1 MLFFLTSS
9 QPTKDDTEVKCQHT
23 MLSNMLDTH
32 LDQVQWWFKMGPPCY
47 TYHIKRKIVFLR
59 VKMVD
64 VQTGKYFNSC
74 LCNSYSSVIL
84 ESELPVVVQNKLHL
98 PLWISIF

>member
-1 MLFFLTSS
+1 
-9 QPTKDDTEVKCQHT
+9 
-23 MLSNMLDTH
+23 
-32 LDQVQWWFKMGPPCY
+32 
-47 TYHIKRKIVFLR
+47 
-59 VKMVD
+59 MVD

-98 PLWISIF
+98 PLWISLFSKEYCCFGKSGENSSIVQILHTKEWKTRQKTVGGVSRAENAGEPHC